1 MAGSAASAVNPW
13 LIGAGV
19 GSDILGAILQ
29 NSQMNKQNQRIQDAQ
44 NRLYGLGDQENSI
57 RMSLMGNALPQMG
70 QTLGIPGLGQLG
82 AQYARIGA
90 QPSPY
95 TNATGA
101 VPSVPGMSAAGKIGM
116 AAMGLG
122 PLLVANKFGAG
133 HRTADTAT
141 GEGGFEQVFGQRMAD
156 IVKQR
161 DAGDKAGAAK
171 ALQQAYLDYQQAT
184 NAYRGKGGNYR
195 KVAEQSLTNQPL
207 QQTYRSIAQSLGMGG

>member
-1 MAGSAASAVNPW
+1 MATNAVNNLNPY

-19 GSDILGAILQ
+19 GSNVLGAILQ
-29 NSQMNKQNQRIQDAQ
+29 NSQMNKQNQRISDAQ

-95 TNATGA
+95 ANATGA
-101 VPSVPGMSAAGKIGM
+101 VPSVPGMSAAGKIG
-116 AAMGLG
+116 AGLIGG
-122 PLLVANKFGAG
+122 PVGLLAANKFGAG
-133 HRTADTAT
+133 RRTADTAT
-141 GEGGFEQVFGQRMAD
+141 DPGGFEQVFGQRMAD

-171 ALQQAYLDYQQAT
+171 ALQQAYADYIQAT

-195 KVAEQSLTNQPL
+195 NVAEQSLTNQPL
-207 QQTYRSIAQSLGMGG
+207 QQTYQSLARSLGVS